1 MSPIWIIFSMSKLN
15 IFFLTLTYLIANP
28 LDDWVDQNKNV
39 IKEKIKSVSFN
50 IRLESGIDS
59 KEYKILNGQI
69 VIGEKKQFRF
79 EMGMRTVISD
89 GSLWKSYDKRSDQIF
104 IQEPDKKLEKALF
117 SWVKVKK
124 LMAIPIIKEL
134 DGSYKIKLFGKSNNI
149 RAYFNSNTHTL
160 DSILISPKGGI
171 ESKIFNIIIENTDSL
186 ILNIGTESSTIFD
199 LR

>member
-1 MSPIWIIFSMSKLN
+1 MSKLN

-39 IKEKIKSVSFN
+39 IKEKIKSVSFK

-69 VIGEKKQFRF
+69 VIGERKQFRF
-79 EMGMRTVISD
+79 EMGPRTVVSD
-89 GSLWKSYDKRSDQIF
+89 GTLWKSYDDRTDQIF
-104 IQEPDKKLEKALF
+104 IQEPDKKMEKALF

-124 LMAIPIIKEL
+124 LKSLPVKYNP
-134 DGSYKIKLFGKSNNI
+134 DGSYKIKLIGNNNDV
-149 RAYFNSNTHTL
+149 RAYFNSDTNVL
-160 DSILISPKGGI
+160 DSILISTRDGFG
-171 ESKIFNIIIENTDSL
+171 SKIFNISISVADSV
-186 ILNIGTESSTIFD
+186 ILDIGTKSSELFD

>member
-1 MSPIWIIFSMSKLN
+1 MSKLL
-15 IFFLTLTYLIANP
+15 FFSTLTYLIANP

-39 IKEKIKSVSFN
+39 IKEKIKLVSFK

-79 EMGMRTVISD
+79 EMGPRTVVSD
-89 GSLWKSYDKRSDQIF
+89 GTLWKSYDDRTDQIF
-104 IQEPDKKLEKALF
+104 IQKPDKKIEKALF

-124 LMAIPIIKEL
+124 LKTLPVQNKL
-134 DGSYKIKLFGKSNNI
+134 DGSYKIKLFDKNNDV
-149 RAYFNSNTHTL
+149 RAYFNSVTNVL
-160 DSILISPKGGI
+160 DSILISTLDDFG
-171 ESKIFNIIIENTDSL
+171 SKIFNISISVADSV
-186 ILNIGTESSTIFD
+186 ILDIGTESSYFFD

>member
-1 MSPIWIIFSMSKLN
+1 MSLIWIILSMSKLN

-28 LDDWVDQNKNV
+28 FDNWVDQNKNV
-39 IKEKIKSVSFN
+39 IKEKIKSVSFK

-79 EMGMRTVISD
+79 EMGPRTVVSD
-89 GSLWKSYDKRSDQIF
+89 GTLWKSYDDRTDQIF
-104 IQEPDKKLEKALF
+104 IQNPDKKLEKALF

-124 LMAIPIIKEL
+124 LKSIPVQYMPN
-134 DGSYKIKLFGKSNNI
+134 GSYKIKLFGTHNDI
-149 RAYFNSNTHTL
+149 RAYFNAETNIL
-160 DSILISPKGGI
+160 DSILIYPRDGF
-171 ESKIFNIIIENTDSL
+171 ESKIFNISIAAAETL
-186 ILNIGTESSTIFD
+186 ILDIGTESSDLFD